1 MPWWSGLL
9 GLGSRSRRI
18 VRVAA
23 IAVAGAVVVALV
35 GVCALWLV
43 PEWLTRYPKVTG
55 ADKFRALA
63 DARTGTLT
71 FLGFLG
77 AAVSVVYAART
88 FRLSRTGQITD
99 RYAKAIDQLGD
110 ESPDVC
116 IGGIY
121 SLGRI
126 MSDSDVDQD
135 TVVEVLSAFVRGFAK
150 RTGDDT
156 RAPWSAREAEADEIK
171 PAPRVQAALNVLGY
185 RDPLVRGSAPNLRD
199 TDLRGAR
206 MRDGARFS
214 GASFRRSYLYGAHLE
229 DADFAGATF
238 IDADL
243 RKADC
248 KKANLQKARLKRAI
262 LLGAELEGAD
272 IQGADLQG
280 ALVTC
285 GALSDEQIKSA
296 LNADKIAWVRE
307 NPIGIHALV
316 VEGYVRAAPEAEDN
330 QAKERLRELREKE
343 LRNDA
348 AKMAHALTAHGV
360 EHTDDRISGWL
371 IPLGAH
377 DSTHPEHERWQ
388 LGDDGKIYRNGKP
401 LGQLPGAQ
409 QQCVSLT
416 DTEMNTALRYLADF
430 AVRNNLDPDLFKHPH
445 VTFTETGHRRPSRPI
460 ARRARR

>member
-1 MPWWSGLL
+1 MADLHRMSRRPENIGMVRLGGRL
-9 GLGSRSRRI
+9 GLDRRWRRI
-18 VRVAA
+18 VRVAT
-23 IAVAGAVVVALV
+23 IAVAGAVGVVLL

-43 PEWLTRYPKVTG
+43 PAWLTRYPKVTG
-55 ADKFRALA
+55 AEKFSAIA
-63 DARTGTLT
+63 GARTGTLT

-156 RAPWSAREAEADEIK
+156 RAPWPEREAEADEIK
-171 PAPRVQAALNVLGY
+171 PAPRVQAALNVLGR
-185 RDPLVRGSAPNLRD
+185 RDPRVRDSAPNLRD

-206 MRDGARFS
+206 MHDGARFS
-214 GASFRRSYLYGAHLE
+214 DAVFRRSYLYGAHLD

-243 RKADC
+243 RKAHC
-248 KKANLQKARLKRAI
+248 QRANLQNARLERAI
-262 LLGAELEGAD
+262 LLGAELEDAD
-272 IQGADLQG
+272 LRGADLQG

-285 GALSDEQIKSA
+285 GALSEQQLKSA
-296 LNADKIAWVRE
+296 LNAHKIAWMRE
-307 NPIGIHALV
+307 DLIGIHALV
-316 VEGYVRAAPEAEDN
+316 QEGYKPGAPEDEDN
-330 QAKERLRELREKE
+330 QAKERLGKLREKK
-343 LRNDA
+343 LRSDA
-348 AKMAHALTAHGV
+348 ARVAHALTAHGA
-360 EHTDDRISGWL
+360 EHTDDRVNGWQ
-371 IPLGAH
+371 IH
-377 DSTHPEHERWQ
+377 DGTHPEQERWQ
-388 LGDDGKIYRNGKP
+388 LGDDGEIYRNGTP

-409 QQCVSLT
+409 LQRVPLT
-416 DTEMNTALRYLADF
+416 DAEMDTALRYLADF
-430 AVRNNLDPDLFKHPH
+430 AVRNHLDPDLFKN
-445 VTFTETGHRRPSRPI
+445 
-460 ARRARR
+460 